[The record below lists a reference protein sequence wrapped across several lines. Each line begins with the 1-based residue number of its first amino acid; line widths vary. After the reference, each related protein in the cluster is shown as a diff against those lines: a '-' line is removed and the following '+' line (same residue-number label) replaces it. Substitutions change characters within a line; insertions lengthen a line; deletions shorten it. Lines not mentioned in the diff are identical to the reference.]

1 MTERLHAPTSDRVPQ
16 WSVDPPVVSVVLPC
30 LDEADGVGRCVE
42 KATSALHE
50 MGIAGEVIVVDNG
63 STDGSAEIAARAGAR
78 VIHERRRGYGAAYLR
93 GFREA
98 RGTVIVMAD
107 ADDSY
112 DLRDVARFIERLA
125 RRRSTR
131 HP

>member
-98 RGTVIVMAD
+98 G
-107 ADDSY
+107 SGEPH
-112 DLRDVARFIERLA
+112 ARA
-125 RRRSTR
+125 RRPARGWRARAPLR
-131 HP
+131 HMPSAVE